1 MNRLKE
7 LRKAN
12 KMNQTELAEKL
23 GVHQRTV
30 SRYEKE
36 EIILPADMLQKIC
49 VLFGCSSDYLLGIS
63 DINAKSPAVIGGA
76 EDMQDEFMR
85 LQAANSLYLRL
96 NTAGRAQATAYLEF
110 LVAQQEK
117 QSGLQ
122 GSD

>member
-7 LRKAN
+7 LRKVN

-63 DINAKSPAVIGGA
+63 DINAKSPTVPGGA
-76 EDMQDEFMR
+76 GDIPEEFKR
-85 LQAANSLYLRL
+85 LQEANELYLQL
-96 NTAGRAQATAYLEF
+96 DDIGRAQADAYLKF

-117 QSGLQ
+117 RSEAQ
-122 GSD
+122 G